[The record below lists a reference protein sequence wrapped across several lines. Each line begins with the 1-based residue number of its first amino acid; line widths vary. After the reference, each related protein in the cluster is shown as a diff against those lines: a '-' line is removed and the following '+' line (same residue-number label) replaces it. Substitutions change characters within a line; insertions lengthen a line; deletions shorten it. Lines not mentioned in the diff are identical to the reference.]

1 MAGPD
6 TKGIFTAPADTVWRT
21 ILLISFIG
29 GGGFGLAV
37 YLNGKAISPPQ
48 VIMPNPAGA
57 ASHEVLAS
65 RLERIEL
72 LLGDIQVI
80 KKQQTDMATDIAVI
94 KSQVTDLRA
103 AKHR

>member
-1 MAGPD
+1 VAGPD

-21 ILLISFIG
+21 ILLIGFIG

-48 VIMPNPAGA
+48 VIMPSPAGA
-57 ASHEVLAS
+57 ASHEVLAAQIQ
-65 RLERIEL
+65 RIEVL
-72 LLGDIQVI
+72 VGDV
-80 KKQQTDMATDIAVI
+80 KKQQADMATDIAVI